1 MLALLPLWL
10 LAQPVH
16 YAIDPEHTELLAL
29 TAPAGLLGGA
39 SHPHVI
45 VARRVMGEVI
55 YDASSP
61 AASSVTLEFQVD
73 ALENDAPAL
82 RKRLGLR
89 GELTEE
95 ERRTV
100 SAAMRAEGQ
109 LDVKRHPR
117 VSFTSKHVTRLD
129 DASLEVHGT
138 MTLRGVAVELTLP
151 VKVSVRDG
159 VLHGEGTVGLTHAMF
174 GFKPFSTAL
183 GTIRNA
189 EEISLRLK
197 LAATA
202 RSSTADG
209 GH

>member
-1 MLALLPLWL
+1 MLALLPLCV
-10 LAQPVH
+10 LAQPVLF
-16 YAIDPEHTELLAL
+16 AIDPEETELIAL
-29 TAPAGLLGGA
+29 SAPAGLLGGA

-45 VARRVMGEVI
+45 VARRVTGAVI
-55 YDASSP
+55 YDASEP
-61 AASSVTLEFQVD
+61 AASSITLEFQVD

-89 GELTEE
+89 GELSEE

-100 SAAMRAEGQ
+100 GAAMRSEGQ

-117 VSFTSKHVTRLD
+117 VGFTSKQVTRLD
-129 DASLEVHGT
+129 PSRLEVRGT
-138 MTLRGVAVELTLP
+138 MTLRGVAVELIVP
-151 VKVSVRDG
+151 VTVSVRDD
-159 VLHGEGTVGLTHAMF
+159 LLRGEGTVGITHAMF

-197 LAATA
+197 ISA
-202 RSSTADG
+202 RSPSPTVDAG
-209 GH
+209 R